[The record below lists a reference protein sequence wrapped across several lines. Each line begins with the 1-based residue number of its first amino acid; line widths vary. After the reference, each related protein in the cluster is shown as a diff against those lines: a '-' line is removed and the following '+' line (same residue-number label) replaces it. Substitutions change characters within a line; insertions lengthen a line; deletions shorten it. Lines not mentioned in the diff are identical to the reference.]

1 MVEHLNKALRI
12 GQVENW
18 IIRKVEVDHI
28 FVSNG
33 TTDGIIDRSEI
44 SYFRLDEN
52 LTQRFSIGQKI
63 RAMVLRIPESGPL
76 VLGIKQID
84 DPAWKKFAAERRTG
98 EKVYGRVLRVHQ
110 HEGALIQ
117 IENTG
122 GVIGRIPVEE
132 TVDMGEGDTYLLAG
146 DRVRAL
152 LIGFDD
158 EHRCALLSLLR
169 LIQSKESW
177 NSHSTI
183 TIGDLFG
190 EELKLLSLRMG
201 LIGQHNFDSAIRKL
215 KEIGIQTILFCDDDE
230 QVCETYRQSF
240 EIAGFQVIVGHG
252 GKDGIEK
259 GLSENF
265 DLAIIDLHIDDI
277 DGCEVAKAIRQAKPK
292 VSIIIVSGI
301 SNYKKYGYGEKLRQ
315 PGLYHAIVRK
325 PFTIKDIATAL
336 ERSDRSATEFMDVA
350 AFVDILSQTMKESFK
365 LEDTLEQILEH
376 IKHITNADS
385 VCVFAAHAI
394 DPRIEL
400 VAVAGDFPLKFNQET
415 LNRSPVKDVI
425 IEERKIRDLE
435 IPKAAGLPGHYYSNL
450 YKIYACRSVIAQ
462 PLILNGDRHY
472 ALFIMSRFIK
482 KNWHKFSSQVPALA
496 EVVATS
502 IERKLLEEIF
512 VSHQQFYTIGQVSS
526 SLIHELKNEEQIIS
540 NSILQLAY
548 LAQKVQ
554 SKDESLTY
562 GDEKFQ
568 ADFQFAVD
576 TLVKYNERI
585 GKIQNLFLTFQQR
598 QEIEKI
604 NLARHVELLVETLQ
618 PYAKE
623 QKVQLSFQN
632 YSSSMSEADINLP
645 YLNQILINLIM
656 NSVEQ
661 TQRIRKI
668 NGKVEIKLEQ
678 KNSGNRCVKISVK
691 DNGPG
696 IHEVHQAKIFNLLFT
711 SKPKGTGI
719 GLYISRAFARALKA
733 KLYIEYTCRFD
744 GTIITLELPIK

>member
-1 MVEHLNKALRI
+1 MNEEIKI

-18 IIRKVEVDHI
+18 NIRQVEVDHI
-28 FVSNG
+28 FVTAG
-33 TTDGIIDRSEI
+33 RVEGIIDRSEI

-63 RAMVLRIPESGPL
+63 RAMVLSMPESGPL

-98 EKVYGRVLRVHQ
+98 EKVYGMVLRVHQ

-117 IENTG
+117 IEQTG

-132 TVDMGEGDTYLLAG
+132 TIDVGEGDTYLLAG

-158 EHRCALLSLLR
+158 EHRCAVLSLAR
-169 LIQSKESW
+169 LIQSKDSW
-177 NSHSTI
+177 NGHSTV

-190 EELKLLSLRMG
+190 EELKLFSLRMG
-201 LIGQHNFDSAIRKL
+201 LIGQHSYDSAIRKL
-215 KEIGIQTILFCDDDE
+215 KKLGIQTILFCDDDE
-230 QVCETYRQSF
+230 QVGETYRQSF
-240 EIAGFQVIVGHG
+240 EIAGFQVIVAHK
-252 GKDGIEK
+252 GKEGITK
-259 GLSENF
+259 GLSSNF
-265 DLAIIDLHIDDI
+265 DLAVIDLHIDDI
-277 DGCEVAKAIRQAKPK
+277 DGCEVAKAIRQAKPE

-301 SNYKKYGYGEKLRQ
+301 SNYKKHGYGEKLRQ
-315 PGLYHAIVRK
+315 PGLYHAVIRK
-325 PFTIKDIATAL
+325 PFTIKDISIAL
-336 ERSDRSATEFMDVA
+336 EGSNKSASDVVDTA

-365 LEDTLEQILEH
+365 LEDTLERILEH
-376 IKHITNADS
+376 IKDITSADS

-400 VAVAGDFPLKFNQET
+400 VAVAGDFPLEFNQET

-425 IEERKIRDLE
+425 IEERKIYDLE
-435 IPKAAGLPGHYYSNL
+435 IPDSARFPGHYYSNL
-450 YKIYACRSVIAQ
+450 YKIYACRSIIAQ
-462 PLILNGDRHY
+462 PLNLDGDRRH
-472 ALFIMSRFIK
+472 ALFIMSKSVKKEWHRFS
-482 KNWHKFSSQVPALA
+482 FQVPALA

-554 SKDESLTY
+554 SKAESLTY
-562 GDEKFQ
+562 ADEKFQ
-568 ADFQFAVD
+568 ADFHFAVD

-598 QEIEKI
+598 QEVEKI
-604 NLARHVELLVETLQ
+604 NLSRHIELLVETLQ
-618 PYAKE
+618 PYSKD

-632 YSSSMSEADINLP
+632 YSSSLAEMDINLA

-661 TQRIRKI
+661 TQRIRKV
-668 NGKVEIKLEQ
+668 NGKVAIRLELQ
-678 KNSGNRCVKISVK
+678 NGNHRWVKISVE
-691 DNGPG
+691 DNGLG
-696 IHEVHQAKIFNLLFT
+696 IHEVHRSKIFDLLFT

-733 KLYIEYTCRFD
+733 KLYVEYTCRFD
-744 GTIITLELPIK
+744 GTIMTLELPIK